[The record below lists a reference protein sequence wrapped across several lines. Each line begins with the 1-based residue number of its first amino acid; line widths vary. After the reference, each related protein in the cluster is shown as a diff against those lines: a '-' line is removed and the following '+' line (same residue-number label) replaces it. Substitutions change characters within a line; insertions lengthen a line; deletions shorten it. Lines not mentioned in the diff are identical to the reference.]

1 MSKELEY
8 VKDSS
13 SDSNEYNVVSDS
25 DYEKSPLSDHIENK
39 LKEIESNNENENNDD
54 SSDSS
59 ITKNYD
65 TENTDSLFNQET
77 NTYTSDDNEQVGG
90 SIEDNKL
97 DYIVPL
103 CMSGFILSTFFIC
116 RK

>member
-13 SDSNEYNVVSDS
+13 SDSNEYDVVSDT
-25 DYEKSPLSDHIENK
+25 DYEESPLSDDIEKK
-39 LKEIESNNENENNDD
+39 LKEIESNNENENND

-65 TENTDSLFNQET
+65 TENTDILFNRET
-77 NTYTSDDNEQVGG
+77 NTDISDDNEQVGG
-90 SIEDNKL
+90 SIEDNKF

>member
-13 SDSNEYNVVSDS
+13 SDSNEYDVVSDS
-25 DYEKSPLSDHIENK
+25 DYEESPLSDNIENK
-39 LKEIESNNENENNDD
+39 LKESESNKDNENNDD

-65 TENTDSLFNQET
+65 TDILFNQET
-77 NTYTSDDNEQVGG
+77 NTDISDDNEQVGG
-90 SIEDNKL
+90 SIEDNKF